1 MASQVSG
8 LFNDYFQ
15 TPEQIRN
22 KQKEAL
28 MAQGNQNAAML
39 LQGNSGGRNSG
50 LANAIRS
57 YGASLHPYVPQATE
71 GLKRGMLEAAGYGA
85 QAAGRPEMAQGFRDA
100 AMSPEEAKAAQMQDK
115 LKKAKGDY
123 EGLMALGQE
132 LMNEGN
138 TAEAY
143 TILMMA
149 KDLKPEAEEDA
160 INTMDTNDM
169 KNIAAIGANQFQC
182 DVRKDPQ
189 CFLKAK
195 EEYINLKR
203 ADTAQQKMEV
213 FGYEGLNKRRDE
225 AAQAAQSINS
235 ANAAL
240 KTLDSE
246 KVIVGSFAKTRQGAI
261 KMASQIFGWQEG
273 KEAVANTALLMSQT
287 KNLAGELLASG
298 MYGSGTAISDRDLQT
313 VQEIAGA
320 SENLTPESMKF
331 ILEWNAKMNAEKIK
345 RHNDRL
351 GNYSEEFWG
360 RTPEG
365 GPDAFVV
372 QTPALYETQNV
383 GVEEQPKVASVYEE
397 SLDQMV
403 EIPLGAQVGTKD
415 GKRGYVLN
423 GKFYPFDG
431 SEAK

>member
-15 TPEQIRN
+15 TPEQIRK
-22 KQKEAL
+22 KQQEEL
-28 MAQGNQNAAML
+28 LGRGQQNAAML

-57 YGASLHPYVPQATE
+57 YGASLHPYIPQATE

-85 QAAGRPEMAQGFRDA
+85 QAAGRPEMAEGFRQA
-100 AMSPEEAKAAQMQDK
+100 AMSPEEARAAQMQEK
-115 LKKAKGDY
+115 LRKTKGDY
-123 EGLMALGQE
+123 AGLMALGQE
-132 LMNEGN
+132 LLQSGD

-143 TILMMA
+143 SIMMLA
-149 KDLKPEAEEDA
+149 KEMKPEAEEAD

-169 KNIAAIGANQFQC
+169 KNIAAIGANEFGC
-182 DVRKDPQ
+182 DVRRDKQ

-195 EEYINLKR
+195 QSYIDLKR

-225 AAQAAQSINS
+225 AALAAQNINK
-235 ANAAL
+235 ANDAL
-240 KTLDSE
+240 KLLDTE
-246 KVIVGSFAKTRQGAI
+246 KVIVGAFAKTRQGAI
-261 KMASQIFGWQEG
+261 KMASQLFGWQEG
-273 KEAVANTALLMSQT
+273 KEAVANTALLMAET
-287 KNLAGELLASG
+287 KTMAGELLATG
-298 MYGSGTAISDRDLQT
+298 MYGSGTAISDRDLKT

-320 SENLTPESMKF
+320 DENLTPESMKF
-331 ILEWNAKMNAEKIK
+331 ILEWNQKLNAEKIK

-365 GPDAFVV
+365 GPDSFRVE
-372 QTPALYETQNV
+372 TPSLYKTQNV
-383 GVEEQPKVASVYEE
+383 GATKEPEKISVYEE
-397 SLDQMV
+397 SLDQYV
-403 EIPLGAQVGTKD
+403 EVPLGATVGTHN
-415 GKRGYVLN
+415 GKRGYALD

>member
-1 MASQVSG
+1 MATDYSG
-8 LFNDYFQ
+8 LFT
-15 TPEQIRN
+15 TPQELQASRINALRNRQAQISGMGGSYD
-22 KQKEAL
+22 AL
-28 MAQGNQNAAML
+28 LGQIAAGGGTTGAMMA
-39 LQGNSGGRNSG
+39 
-50 LANAIRS
+50 
-57 YGASLHPYVPQATE
+57 E
-71 GLKRGMLEAAGYGA
+71 GIRGMFGL
-85 QAAGRPEMAQGFRDA
+85 Q
-100 AMSPEEAKAAQMQDK
+100 SPQEAKAAQMQER
-115 LKKAKGDY
+115 LKGAEGDY
-123 EGLMALGQE
+123 NGLMVLGKE
-132 LMNEGN
+132 LMNDGN
-138 TAEAY
+138 MKDATA
-143 TILMMA
+143 IMQMA
-149 KDLKPEAEEDA
+149 QDIKPTDEDA
-160 INTMDTNDM
+160 VNIMDTNDM
-169 KNIAAIGANQFQC
+169 KNIAAIGASEFGC
-182 DVRKDPQ
+182 DVRKDKN

-195 EEYINLKR
+195 QSYIDLKR

-213 FGYEGLNKRRDE
+213 FGYEGLNTRRDE

-261 KMASQIFGWQEG
+261 KMASQLFGWQEG
-273 KEAVANTALLMSQT
+273 KEAVAETALLMSQT

-372 QTPALYETQNV
+372 QTPALYKTQNV
-383 GVEEQPKVASVYEE
+383 GVPKEPKKTSIYEE
-397 SLDQMV
+397 SIDQMV
-403 EIPLGAQVGTKD
+403 EVPLGAKVGTFN
-415 GKRGYVLN
+415 GKRGYALD